1 MATQYL
7 IVEDGASLPDGIV
20 LAHTLHG
27 EPANQFL
34 PAHAAPH
41 GAALVIPVGEDGIA
55 YDEAVPVVVPY
66 VERVERPPEREKRCT
81 AKDDTCMGWAIGGY
95 DLCAAHAGV
104 FKPKTPGGHGSRAST
119 ELAEGDPE
127 QQVT

>member
-27 EPANQFL
+27 EPANQFV

-41 GAALVIPVGEDGIA
+41 GAALVMPVGEDGIA
-55 YDEAVPVVVPY
+55 YDEDAPVAVPYYEPVV
-66 VERVERPPEREKRCT
+66 RPPEREKRCH
-81 AKDDTCMGWAIGGY
+81 AKDDTCKGWAIGGSEF
-95 DLCAAHAGV
+95 CAVHAGV
-104 FKPKTPGGHGSRAST
+104 FRNPLGRKAWDPKFA
-119 ELAEGDPE
+119 AEGDPE
-127 QQVT
+127 QQDA